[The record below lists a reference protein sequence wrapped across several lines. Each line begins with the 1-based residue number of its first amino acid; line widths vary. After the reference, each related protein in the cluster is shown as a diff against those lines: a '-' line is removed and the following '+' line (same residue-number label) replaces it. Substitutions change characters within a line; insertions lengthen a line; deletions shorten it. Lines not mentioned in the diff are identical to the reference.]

1 MHRSSELSGVRI
13 LSRRLRAALSL
24 SALIL
29 FAGCSSTL
37 TNIQTWEG
45 DALDGAQVA
54 VLEAPGQIQ
63 VTAVNG
69 REVKTYLMDDL
80 ALNYELLPGSNTV
93 VFRYKTIW
101 AKGRAVEN
109 DESKV
114 NVVESDP
121 HQVTFD
127 AVAGQTYRFS
137 LPEPRNQS
145 EAEAMVENLRV
156 QVVNAAGNVVGNTRR
171 YEPAPAT
178 AKASTGS
185 STAGNPSPATAPV
198 PTAPGGQL
206 NPLDGLKVLWERA
219 SAEEKREFLRWA
231 FD

>member
-1 MHRSSELSGVRI
+1 MEQSSSYSGLGR
-13 LSRRLRAALSL
+13 LSRRLRAVLALSSL
-24 SALIL
+24 MV

-37 TNIQTWEG
+37 STVQTWEG
-45 DALDGAQVA
+45 DSLEASQVA

-63 VTAVNG
+63 VTEVNG

-80 ALNYELLPGSNTV
+80 ALNYELLPGTNTV

-114 NVVESDP
+114 NVVQSDP

-127 AVAGQTYRFS
+127 AGAGQTYRFS
-137 LPEPRNQS
+137 LPEPRNQR

-156 QVVNAAGNVVGNTRR
+156 QVVNASGDVVGNTRP
-171 YEPAPAT
+171 YEPAPAPT
-178 AKASTGS
+178 AVV
-185 STAGNPSPATAPV
+185 TAGAAPIAGQSVAPV
-198 PTAPGGQL
+198 PAAPGGNL
-206 NPLDGLKVLWERA
+206 NALDGLKVLWERA